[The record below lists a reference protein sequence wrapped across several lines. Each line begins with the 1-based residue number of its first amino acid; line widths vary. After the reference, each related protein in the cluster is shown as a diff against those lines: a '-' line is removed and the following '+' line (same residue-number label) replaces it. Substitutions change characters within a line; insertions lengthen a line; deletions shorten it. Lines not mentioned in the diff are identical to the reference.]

1 MAISH
6 QEVYRG
12 LATLLNAGFDLKRAL
27 HTSVVKRQGPLRNA
41 VIAAAKSIERG
52 STLAG
57 ALKKHPAIFPLSD
70 RAMLEVG
77 EKSGRLPE
85 ALQALAEWYELKAQ
99 IWRIIKSGMI
109 RPVLAIHA
117 AAFIIPIHM
126 LFLGMWGEYILSVL
140 GFLMIFYIPTG
151 GMISLYR
158 SSGNRGGFRLFLD
171 SVLLKV
177 PLLGRGLRD
186 IALGRYCFGF
196 WTLFVSGFPMP
207 RCAEIAADL
216 SGNAAVSAMLDGGK
230 ESARRGKP
238 VSKGFSSKVPHDFL
252 ALWAVGEESGRLDHT
267 LRHIYKERVE
277 QGEYYLKEFSRWLPR
292 FIYIVV
298 AGVIFYYFM
307 SKASLF
313 TVRI

>member
-1 MAISH
+1 
-6 QEVYRG
+6 
-12 LATLLNAGFDLKRAL
+12 
-27 HTSVVKRQGPLRNA
+27 
-41 VIAAAKSIERG
+41 
-52 STLAG
+52 
-57 ALKKHPAIFPLSD
+57 
-70 RAMLEVG
+70 
-77 EKSGRLPE
+77 
-85 ALQALAEWYELKAQ
+85 
-99 IWRIIKSGMI
+99 
-109 RPVLAIHA
+109 
-117 AAFIIPIHM
+117 M
-126 LFLGMWGEYILSVL
+126 LFLGLWGEYILSVF
-140 GFLMIFYIPTG
+140 GFLMIFYVPTG

-158 SSGNRGGFRLFLD
+158 SSGKQGGFRLLLD
-171 SVLLKV
+171 STLLKV

-252 ALWAVGEESGRLDHT
+252 ALWAVGEESGRLDQT

-292 FIYIVV
+292 FIYVVV
-298 AGVIFYYFM
+298 AGVIFYYFI
-307 SKASLF
+307 SKASIF
-313 TVRI
+313 TGRI